1 MKKVVYLGAF
11 LLIAGACSEENNE
24 STKKIEKEIIEEDD
38 MNEADDDESDEIN
51 EIVYIIPSPSDQ
63 FDKLRELG
71 GDINTSFIHDLDKAS
86 EYATNEAIALNFGVY
101 STDAIYMMR
110 FDQGKK
116 VFTDYISV
124 LEKLSE
130 SLGISQIYGE
140 ELINEIEDVQDDP
153 DELYDIS
160 SDNYMG
166 VYDKLI
172 ENDKGPELALLVAG
186 GWIQTMHILFET
198 AGSFDGDML
207 IQEFI
212 TDEQLVLENLTE
224 FLTHYK
230 DNERIAELLTYLNKL
245 AGIYGEMDCKSTELE
260 VHNENEQSQVL
271 FGGASCVFT
280 EPVYNKM
287 HEFVEEIRDK
297 ITS

>member
-1 MKKVVYLGAF
+1 MKKVVYLGA
-11 LLIAGACSEENNE
+11 LLFFVAACSEENE
-24 STKKIEKEIIEEDD
+24 ETTKKVEQDIIVEDD
-38 MNEADDDESDEIN
+38 NDDTDDSSEIN
-51 EIVYIIPSPSDQ
+51 DIVYIIPSPSDQ
-63 FDKLRELG
+63 FDNLREIG
-71 GDINTSFIHDLDKAS
+71 GDINTSFIHDLSKAS
-86 EYATNEAIALNFGVY
+86 EYSTKEAIALNFGVY

-140 ELINEIEDVQDDP
+140 ELMAEIEDVQDDP

-160 SDNYMG
+160 SDNYME

-207 IQEFI
+207 IQDFI
-212 TDEQLVLENLTE
+212 TNEQLVLENLKK
-224 FLTHYK
+224 FLSHYE
-230 DNERIAELLTYLNKL
+230 DNERIADLLVDLKKL
-245 AGIYGEMDCKSTELE
+245 ADIYNEMDCKSTELE
-260 VHNENEQSQVL
+260 VQSGAKKGDVL

-287 HEFVEEIRDK
+287 HDFVEEIRDK
-297 ITS
+297 IIS

>member
-1 MKKVVYLGAF
+1 MKKVVYLGALVF
-11 LLIAGACSEENNE
+11 FMGACSEEAEE
-24 STKKIEKEIIEEDD
+24 STKKVEQDVLEEDEANDEEDD
-38 MNEADDDESDEIN
+38 SSEIN
-51 EIVYIIPSPSDQ
+51 DIVYIIPSPSDQ
-63 FDKLRELG
+63 FDNLRDLG
-71 GDINTSFIHDLDKAS
+71 GDINTSFIHDLEKAN

-124 LEKLSE
+124 LEKMSE

-140 ELINEIEDVQDDP
+140 ELMAEIEDVQDDP

-160 SDNYMG
+160 SDNYLD

-172 ENDKGPELALLVAG
+172 ENEKGPELALLVAG
-186 GWIQTMHILFET
+186 GWIQTMQILFET

-207 IQEFI
+207 IQDFI
-212 TDEQLVLENLTE
+212 TNEQLVLENLNE
-224 FLTHYK
+224 FLSHYE
-230 DNERIAELLTYLNKL
+230 DNDRIAELLVDLKKL

-260 VHNENEQSQVL
+260 VHKENEESQVL
-271 FGGASCVFT
+271 FGGASCVFS

-297 ITS
+297 IISQ